1 MRGRATKTEIIN
13 NVIVAM
19 SRYITDSNVLG
30 ILEKVIREQLVRV
43 EVQEIPTLPT
53 QWQDEASKRNQ
64 YLIQLFI
71 LRKKNLGRKT
81 MEGYLN
87 TVKRLI
93 VELNNKPLD
102 QVDAMDIEW
111 YLSQYEQRKGQNGEK
126 IEAST
131 YNNERRFLSAFF
143 GWMRKM
149 RIIEE
154 NPVESTEPKKEHRK
168 PIDYYQPEEI
178 IRLRDACRNVRERAI
193 IETFRSTGARVGEI
207 AEIKIDQ
214 INTETGEILI
224 QGEKSGRYRM
234 IYLDDDARHYYRAY
248 LETRTDDSPYM
259 FTHSRKP
266 YGKMTTCGYRT
277 IIKAV
282 GQRAGLTCRVYPHKS
297 RKTLGMQ
304 MKEKEVD
311 LGIIQ
316 EILGHASP
324 ETTSLY
330 YAQSTSKKLREVRE
344 RL

>member
-1 MRGRATKTEIIN
+1 MGEQAIKADIIN
-13 NVIVAM
+13 NILVAM
-19 SRYITDSNVLG
+19 SRHITDNSLLG
-30 ILEKVIREQLVRV
+30 ILERVVREQLVRV
-43 EVQEIPTLPT
+43 EVKEIPTLPA
-53 QWQDEASKRNQ
+53 QWKDEASKRNQ

-93 VELNNKPLD
+93 IELDNKPLD
-102 QVDAMDIEW
+102 QVDTTDIEW
-111 YLSQYEQRKGQNGEK
+111 YLSRYEQRKGQNGEK

-149 RIIEE
+149 KLIDE
-154 NPVESTEPKKEHRK
+154 NPVESTEPKKEYRK
-168 PIDYYQPEEI
+168 PIDYYRPEEI
-178 IRLRDACRNVRERAI
+178 IRLRDACRTLRERAI
-193 IETFRSTGARVGEI
+193 IEVFRSTGARVGEI
-207 AEIKIDQ
+207 ADIKINQ
-214 INTETGEILI
+214 VNTDTGEILI
-224 QGEKSGRYRM
+224 KSEKSGRFRM
-234 IYLDDDARHYYRAY
+234 IYLDDDARHYYKAY
-248 LETRTDDSPYM
+248 LDARTDRSPYM
-259 FTHSRKP
+259 FTQSRKP

-297 RKTLGMQ
+297 RKTLGMN
-304 MKEKEVD
+304 MKEKEID

-330 YAQSTSKKLREVRE
+330 YAQSTPKKLREVRE